1 MGFICLS
8 NNRFRFDIIELSILI
23 DKEMSANTIKKLQQ
37 RLYQQA
43 KSSAKELGVADGDT
57 IIAYSKKFEQSLP
70 SKFRKI
76 ERSDFF
82 SYLSDAKMIL
92 YGDFHTLR
100 QSQKGFVRLMQELA
114 KFHPQQKCLI
124 AMEMFKVKDQVL
136 LESFLAQQLS
146 EQEFLQRIDYEN
158 SWGFPWPNYRMI
170 IDYARRA
177 QIPVFAINSDAGGR
191 DKLPTRDELCA
202 TMLKRLALQ
211 YRGYQIFCIVGEYHL
226 ADQQLP
232 ALLINRRTNRKIV
245 RVVSNIDQYYFS
257 LNFPPEF
264 TISHYLY
271 LKKDLF
277 CIMDTPPWVKWQSYN
292 FWEEQRDNSKQF
304 EAREGF
310 YNELQLDL
318 DYHFLSLVSD
328 LVRFFAFTDNSTALS
343 RFHLISGTPQKI
355 ITEVQRRRYADNKTI
370 LKHAVV
376 RLAVD
381 GFYFLENSKTILL
394 AKVSLNNLAEMAGQ
408 FLYEIIAPSPT
419 TASPTDR
426 FYRRVIRFTIGVL
439 CSKIINPKRKLTNYY
454 RYVDI
459 AQGQVLAE
467 QEQREIARQVIRFH
481 EWLSHRVT
489 HCQGR
494 IVRHLSRAIV
504 LDEQVNFEISKSLS
518 KVIGVRIYRQT
529 LYEKKIP
536 TTELRDFFTKGQQSW
551 QTLVEMYRYFCQT

>member
-1 MGFICLS
+1 
-8 NNRFRFDIIELSILI
+8 
-23 DKEMSANTIKKLQQ
+23 MSANTIKKLQQ

-43 KSSAKELGVADGDT
+43 KSNAKELGAGDGDA
-57 IIAYSKKFEQSLP
+57 ILAYSKKFEQSLP

-82 SYLSDAKMIL
+82 SYLSDADIVL

-114 KFHPQQKCLI
+114 KFHPRQKCLI
-124 AMEMFKVKDQVL
+124 AMETFKVKDQL
-136 LESFLAQQLS
+136 SLENFLAEQLS
-146 EQEFLQRIDYEN
+146 EQEFLRRIDYEN
-158 SWGFPWPNYRMI
+158 TWGFPWINYRTI
-170 IDYARRA
+170 INYAKRA
-177 QIPVFAINSDAGGR
+177 QIPVFGINSDAGGR
-191 DKLPTRDELCA
+191 DKLPIRDELCA

-232 ALLINRRTNRKIV
+232 ALLTNHRSKRKIV
-245 RVVSNIDQYYFS
+245 RVVSNIDQYYFN

-277 CIMDTPPWVKWQSYN
+277 CVMDTPPWVKWQSYN
-292 FWEEQRDNSKQF
+292 FWEEQRESGKQID
-304 EAREGF
+304 AREGF

-328 LVRFFAFTDNSTALS
+328 LVNFFAFTDNSAALS
-343 RFHLISGTPQKI
+343 RFHLISGTPQQV
-355 ITEVQRRRYADNKTI
+355 ITEVQRRGYAENKTI

-408 FLYEIIAPSPT
+408 FLYEIIAPLQT
-419 TASPTDR
+419 TDNPLAN
-426 FYRRVIRFTIGVL
+426 FYRRVVRFTIGVL

-459 AQGQVLAE
+459 AQRQVLAE
-467 QEQREIARQVIRFH
+467 QGQREIARQIIRFH
-481 EWLSHRVT
+481 EWLSYRVI

-494 IVRHLSRAIV
+494 IIRHLSRAIV
-504 LDEQVNFEISKSLS
+504 LDEQVNYEVSKSLS
-518 KVIGVRIYRQT
+518 KVIGVRIYRQA
-529 LYEKKIP
+529 LHEQKIP
-536 TTELRDFFTKGQQSW
+536 PTEIRDFFVKGQQSW

>member
-1 MGFICLS
+1 
-8 NNRFRFDIIELSILI
+8 
-23 DKEMSANTIKKLQQ
+23 MSVNTIKKLQQ

-43 KSSAKELGVADGDT
+43 KSNAKELGAGDGAT

-70 SKFRKI
+70 SKFRRI
-76 ERSDFF
+76 ERGDFF
-82 SYLSDAKMIL
+82 SYLSDANIVL

-100 QSQKGFVRLMQELA
+100 QSQKGFVRLMEELA
-114 KFHPQQKCLI
+114 KFHPQQKFLI
-124 AMEMFKVKDQVL
+124 AMEMFKVKDQAL
-136 LESFLAQQLS
+136 LESFLAEQLD
-146 EQEFLQRIDYEN
+146 EQEFLRRIDYEN
-158 SWGFPWPNYRMI
+158 SWGFPWLNYRTI
-170 IDYARRA
+170 IDYAKRA
-177 QIPVFAINSDAGGR
+177 QIPVFGINSDAGGL
-191 DKLPTRDELCA
+191 DKLPVRDEVCA

-211 YRGYQIFCIVGEYHL
+211 YRDYQIFCIVGEYHL

-232 ALLINRRTNRKIV
+232 ALLTNRRATRKIV
-245 RVVSNIDQYYFS
+245 RVVANIDQYYFS

-292 FWEEQRDNSKQF
+292 FWEEQRDNSQQID
-304 EAREGF
+304 AREGF

-328 LVRFFAFTDNSTALS
+328 MVRFFAFTDTSTALS

-355 ITEVQRRRYADNKTI
+355 IAEVQRQGYAENKTI

-381 GFYFLENSKTILL
+381 GFYFLEDSKTILL

-408 FLYEIIAPSPT
+408 FLYEIIT
-419 TASPTDR
+419 TRQTATTPIDN
-426 FYRRVIRFTIGVL
+426 FYQRVIRFTIGVL

-467 QEQREIARQVIRFH
+467 QGQREIARQVIRFD
-481 EWLSHRVT
+481 EWLSYRVS

-494 IVRHLSRAIV
+494 IARHLSRPIV

-518 KVIGVRIYRQT
+518 KVIGVRIYRQA
-529 LYEKKIP
+529 LREKKIP
-536 TTELRDFFTKGQQSW
+536 PTEIKDFFVQRHPSW
-551 QTLVEMYRYFCQT
+551 QTLVEMYRYFCRI